1 MDAVGTVVHFLHLTA
16 GAAWLGG
23 SLFANLFLVPYT
35 LRQPLDRRRDLVD
48 SLLLGPER
56 LMIGAAL
63 LVILTGLARGIFLGP
78 VSSLE
83 ALTRPYGVVWLLSLA
98 VVAAVFVTGG
108 RVTGPAIHR
117 LARDDD
123 AWSGEPATATRLR
136 ETLSRRLVIGFR
148 VELGGILV
156 VLGLMV
162 LLGSL

>member
-1 MDAVGTVVHFLHLTA
+1 MDAVGTVVHFLHLA
-16 GAAWLGG
+16 SGAAWLGG
-23 SLFANLFLVPYT
+23 SLFANLFLVPFA
-35 LRQPLDRRRDLVD
+35 LRQPLDRRRDLIG

-63 LVILTGLARGIFLGP
+63 LVILTGLARGIIFGP
-78 VSSLE
+78 VTSLE
-83 ALTRPYGVVWLLSLA
+83 ALTRPYGLVWLLSMA
-98 VVAAVFVTGG
+98 IVAAVFVTGG

-117 LARDDD
+117 LAQEDD
-123 AWSGEPATATRLR
+123 AWNGDSATATRLR
-136 ETLSRRLVIGFR
+136 ESLSRRLVIGFR

>member
-1 MDAVGTVVHFLHLTA
+1 MDPVGTTVHFLHLTG

-23 SLFANLFLVPYT
+23 SVFANLFLVPFV
-35 LRQPLDRRRDLVD
+35 LGQPIDRRRQHIH

-63 LVILTGLARGIFLGP
+63 LVVITGLARGILFGP
-78 VSSLE
+78 IVTLE
-83 ALTRPYGVVWLLSLA
+83 ALSRPYGLVWMLSII
-98 VVAAVFVTGG
+98 VVASVFVVGG

-117 LARDDD
+117 LSLDDD
-123 AWSGEPATATRLR
+123 LWVGQSAAATHRRDALV
-136 ETLSRRLVIGFR
+136 RRLVIGFR

-162 LLGSL
+162 VLRYL